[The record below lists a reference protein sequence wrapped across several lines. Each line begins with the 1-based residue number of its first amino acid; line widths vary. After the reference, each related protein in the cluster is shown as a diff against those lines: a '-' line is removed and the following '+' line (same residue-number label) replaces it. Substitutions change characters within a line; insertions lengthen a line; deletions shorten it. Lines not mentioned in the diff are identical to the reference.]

1 MTKISQC
8 NQCQI
13 GKGVHCEYYFPFDD
27 SDCTHFKLGENKAQ
41 EKRLSLS
48 KYGYYLLLIACYLIV
63 RSIGGW
69 HFNFVYEVLFICGL
83 GLFYCFAKVLLIGGI
98 KLFYYLVKRIFK
110 SYPYM
115 EIRKVTISTL
125 KNLGCQ
131 PEIDK
136 ETGNMSFKYQG
147 EEFFVVVEAE
157 TIITFYDTWW
167 GTLDLD
173 DPLLDNLKEAI
184 NKTNMNAMP
193 VTLYSISENENKLGV
208 HSRYQLIF
216 TKDTPNKEELFNAIL
231 NSFFEVHQ
239 EVKGRFSALN
249 DIQDKKEEKE
259 RIRIKGFSN
268 SER

>member
-1 MTKISQC
+1 M
-8 NQCQI
+8 
-13 GKGVHCEYYFPFDD
+13 
-27 SDCTHFKLGENKAQ
+27 GEDKVQ
-41 EKRLSLS
+41 EKHFSVL
-48 KYGYYLLLIACYLIV
+48 KYSCYLLVVVCYLIV
-63 RSIGGW
+63 RCIGEW
-69 HFNFVYEVLFICGL
+69 SFSFAYAVLFFG
-83 GLFYCFAKVLLIGGI
+83 GVELFCYLAK
-98 KLFYYLVKRIFK
+98 KIFK

-136 ETGNMSFKYQG
+136 ETGNMYFKYQG
-147 EEFFVVVEAE
+147 EEFCVVVEAE
-157 TIITFYDTWW
+157 TTITFYDTWW

-184 NKTNMNAMP
+184 NQTNMNAMP

-216 TKDTPNKEELFNAIL
+216 TKNTPNKEELFTAIL

>member
-8 NQCQI
+8 NKCQI
-13 GKGVHCEYYFPFDD
+13 GKGVHCDYYFPFDD
-27 SDCTHFKLGENKAQ
+27 SDCTHFKLEEDKVQ
-41 EKRLSLS
+41 EKHFSVS
-48 KYGYYLLLIACYLIV
+48 KYSCYLLVVVCYLIV
-63 RSIGGW
+63 SCIGEW
-69 HFNFVYEVLFICGL
+69 SFSFAYVALFT
-83 GLFYCFAKVLLIGGI
+83 GGVE
-98 KLFYYLVKRIFK
+98 LFYYLAKKIFK

-125 KNLGCQ
+125 KKIGCQ

-136 ETGNMSFKYQG
+136 VTGNMSFKYHG

-184 NKTNMNAMP
+184 NQTNMNAMP

-216 TKDTPNKEELFNAIL
+216 TKDTPNKEELFNTIL

>member
-1 MTKISQC
+1 
-8 NQCQI
+8 
-13 GKGVHCEYYFPFDD
+13 
-27 SDCTHFKLGENKAQ
+27 
-41 EKRLSLS
+41 
-48 KYGYYLLLIACYLIV
+48 
-63 RSIGGW
+63 
-69 HFNFVYEVLFICGL
+69 
-83 GLFYCFAKVLLIGGI
+83 
-98 KLFYYLVKRIFK
+98 
-110 SYPYM
+110 M
-115 EIRKVTISTL
+115 EIRKVAISTL
-125 KNLGCQ
+125 KKLGCQ

-136 ETGNMSFKYQG
+136 ETGNMYFKYQG

-184 NKTNMNAMP
+184 NQTNMNAMP
-193 VTLYSISENENKLGV
+193 VTLYFISENENKLGV

-239 EVKGRFSALN
+239 EVKGCFSALN

>member
-69 HFNFVYEVLFICGL
+69 HFNFVYEVLFT
-83 GLFYCFAKVLLIGGI
+83 GGVE
-98 KLFYYLVKRIFK
+98 LFYYLVKRIFK

-184 NKTNMNAMP
+184 NQTNMNAMP

-216 TKDTPNKEELFNAIL
+216 TKDTPNKEELFNTIL